1 MQTSVLTKA
10 LGSSLR
16 FLCAGIER
24 NCNCHRRRRRSY
36 LMQLEFGLGASLLIR
51 CGRNVCVELF
61 IGLVWREEAG
71 VGEDAWKGIQF
82 GLIEGCCISRSI
94 IITILLIARVK
105 AVVGEIT
112 TLTLRDALL
121 IGATTELLVLTH
133 QTLFVLILPAHAI
146 LDIVALP
153 LLRDAAAI
161 VTLELIGEAIVTPS
175 RWILTLVH
183 LMRVWIL
190 TAVEEFTQFIRVGN
204 RNGTGLQYG

>member
-1 MQTSVLTKA
+1 
-10 LGSSLR
+10 
-16 FLCAGIER
+16 
-24 NCNCHRRRRRSY
+24 
-36 LMQLEFGLGASLLIR
+36 MQLEFGLSASLLIR
-51 CGRNVCVELF
+51 CGRNVCVELL
-61 IGLVWREEAG
+61 IGLVWREKAG
-71 VGEDAWKGIQF
+71 IGEDAWKGIQF

-94 IITILLIARVK
+94 IIAILLIAGVK
-105 AVVGEIT
+105 AIVVEIT
-112 TLTLRDALL
+112 TLTLRDAFL

-133 QTLFVLILPAHAI
+133 QTLFVLILSAHAI

-153 LLRDAAAI
+153 LLWDAAAI

-175 RWILTLVH
+175 RWILTLVR